1 MLKST
6 KSTSEREEALHCS
19 APAAAAEEAAYNNDT
34 SPKTLPPNPPPV
46 GSPEAVRLQPRRL
59 CWKVCGFC
67 GSEPATPTPVRQGKT
82 ISGKLAR
89 R

>member
-6 KSTSEREEALHCS
+6 KSISEREEALRFS

-34 SPKTLPPNPPPV
+34 SPQNASPNPPV

-59 CWKVCGFC
+59 CLKVCGFC
-67 GSEPATPTPVRQGKT
+67 GSEPATPTPSVREK
-82 ISGKLAR
+82 R
-89 R
+89 